1 MGLVNARSRS
11 TLGAIGLALALS
23 GCEPRVDELAARP
36 VGDAAGSTT
45 QAPRASTA
53 AGHAT
58 SSPSSGRGQP
68 APVEPATSPSC
79 IEPMPETP
87 TRTARVGP
95 DPGCPADPLEQP
107 PDLRHATIR
116 FATAGAP
123 VLDVEVA
130 ERDADRQRGL
140 MFRTS
145 LPQNGGM
152 LFVFPVPRV
161 NRFWMRNT
169 CISLD
174 MLFIDES
181 GFVVGVA
188 ESTPTLTDESFS
200 VRCKSKYVLEVPG
213 GFCRQHGIKA
223 GERVEID
230 GL

>member
-1 MGLVNARSRS
+1 MNKLVARG
-11 TLGAIGLALALS
+11 TLWALWIALALP
-23 GCEPRVDELAARP
+23 GCEPRVEEPPARP
-36 VGDAAGSTT
+36 IGDASGDATQAAQASTT
-45 QAPRASTA
+45 AAPTKPTPAAADSDPPA
-53 AGHAT
+53 AGD
-58 SSPSSGRGQP
+58 P
-68 APVEPATSPSC
+68 AASPSC
-79 IEPMPETP
+79 VEPMPTTP
-87 TRTARVGP
+87 IRTARVGP
-95 DPGCPADPLEQP
+95 DPGCPADPLDQP
-107 PDLRHATIR
+107 PALRHATIR
-116 FATAGAP
+116 FSTAGAP

-140 MFRTS
+140 MYRTS

-174 MLFIDES
+174 MLFIDEA

-213 GFCRQHGIKA
+213 GFCREHGIRT
-223 GERVEID
+223 GERLTID